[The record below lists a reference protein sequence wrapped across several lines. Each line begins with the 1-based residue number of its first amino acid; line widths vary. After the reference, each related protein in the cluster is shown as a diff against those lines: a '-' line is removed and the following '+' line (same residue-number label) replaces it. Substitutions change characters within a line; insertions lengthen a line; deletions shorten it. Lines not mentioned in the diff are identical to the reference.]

1 MKKGKRTSLTTQY
14 VLAIGALLLFTNIV
28 LGVVLLHKSTSAIRA
43 LIRKNMLDISNT
55 AAGLLD
61 GDALGA
67 LTEED
72 VGKDAFNDVYA
83 KLAVFQKNIDIEYIY
98 AVRQTGPDEFCFT
111 VDPDP
116 VEPGAFGELVLVT
129 DALREAGRG
138 VAAVDNAPAADRWGN
153 FYSAYSPVFD
163 SKGRVAGIVGVDF
176 NSEWYDRQIRQNTL
190 VVGCLSVLSVLAGAL
205 VVLIINRK
213 LRLRFNALREKLSVL
228 SSELDKLTEQISL
241 RRDDGEERTARKEL
255 TEGGDQRVSDEMEE
269 LGDKIQSMQGE
280 MQRYLSYVH
289 AQAHT
294 DALTQVGNTTAY
306 MELQRQLT
314 EHIQS
319 QSASFGLAV
328 FDINLLKQVNDR
340 CGHTCGDRLIQ
351 GAAEVISDVFG
362 AEHTYRIGGDEFI
375 AVADPVTREEMAHR
389 LARVEEQ
396 ISRFNQR
403 REGQDALSMSMGAS
417 VCQPGRDVSFQQV
430 FVRADETM
438 YRQKEEFHR
447 QLGEEYRRYPR
458 LPE

>member
-153 FYSAYSPVFD
+153 FYSAYSPIFD

-190 VVGCLSVLSVLAGAL
+190 VVGCLSRAYF
-205 VVLIINRK
+205 
-213 LRLRFNALREKLSVL
+213 LRIMIK
-228 SSELDKLTEQISL
+228 
-241 RRDDGEERTARKEL
+241 
-255 TEGGDQRVSDEMEE
+255 GGW
-269 LGDKIQSMQGE
+269 
-280 MQRYLSYVH
+280 
-289 AQAHT
+289 
-294 DALTQVGNTTAY
+294 
-306 MELQRQLT
+306 
-314 EHIQS
+314 
-319 QSASFGLAV
+319 F
-328 FDINLLKQVNDR
+328 
-340 CGHTCGDRLIQ
+340 
-351 GAAEVISDVFG
+351 
-362 AEHTYRIGGDEFI
+362 
-375 AVADPVTREEMAHR
+375 
-389 LARVEEQ
+389 
-396 ISRFNQR
+396 
-403 REGQDALSMSMGAS
+403 
-417 VCQPGRDVSFQQV
+417 
-430 FVRADETM
+430 
-438 YRQKEEFHR
+438 
-447 QLGEEYRRYPR
+447 
-458 LPE
+458 